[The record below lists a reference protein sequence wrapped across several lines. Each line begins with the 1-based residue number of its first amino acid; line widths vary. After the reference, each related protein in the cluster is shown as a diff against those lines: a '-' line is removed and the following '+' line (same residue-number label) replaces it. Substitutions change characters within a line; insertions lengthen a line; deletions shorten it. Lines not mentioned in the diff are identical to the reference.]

1 MNRPLHLLLAPLC
14 ALSLLLPLAAR
25 TAPAPDTPASPAVE
39 RVLVVFKTHLD
50 IGFTDLSSSVEQR
63 YVDHF
68 IPRAIEVAR
77 ALREAGGEER
87 YVWTTGAWLIDAY
100 RRQAA
105 PEAVARLDE
114 AIRCG
119 DLAWNGVPY
128 TLQSESADAALYTGM
143 LRLSQRLDARYDKR
157 TVAAKMTDVPGHTRA
172 IVPLLADAGIRLLH
186 VGTNPVAPVP
196 RIPSVCRWRDRPSGK
211 EIMLMYNGDYGSDML
226 LPDGRT
232 AVAIVFTYDNQ
243 GPHTVEGVRGIYAD
257 LRKRYP
263 GARIEAVSLNAV
275 AEALDAMRDSLPV
288 VESEIGDTWIYG
300 YGSAPLRMARFRAL
314 QRLHAAWI
322 DAGRLDPASDAAVD
336 FAVRL
341 GMIAEHTWGA
351 DIKTFL
357 QNWDAYDLDT
367 FRARRLLPPFRL
379 AERSWQELD
388 DNIGKAVALLPE
400 ELQAEALE
408 ALLALE
414 PERPEPIRAP
424 AERLPEEL
432 DAEGRYRF
440 DAAGVGCLAGGVAY
454 QTYSADDYQRF
465 FDRYF
470 TRQAWWAI
478 SDYGKPG
485 LENSAARSATLE
497 ARVVASERTS
507 DARGELIRCDM
518 AFPAD
523 TRIDARVLPEAVRL
537 EYRPSADGRSLD
549 ISLTLHRKPAN
560 RLPEAYWFSFR
571 PERLAGLVA
580 EKTGSRIDLSDVA
593 AGGNRRMHAIDRYI
607 DLQTPQ
613 GTLRITSPDAFLVA
627 VGERH
632 ALNYSTDAPDLEQGI
647 HFCLYDNLWGTNF
660 SMWWEGSVRYRFHVE
675 LLPATK

>member
-1 MNRPLHLLLAPLC
+1 MNRPLLRLLAPLC

-77 ALREAGGEER
+77 TLREAGGEER

-128 TLQSESADAALYTGM
+128 TLQSESADAALYAGM
-143 LRLSQRLDARYDKR
+143 LRLSQRLDARYGKR

-172 IVPLLADAGIRLLH
+172 IVPLMADAGIRLLH
-186 VGTNPVAPVP
+186 VGTNPVAAVP
-196 RIPSVCRWRDRPSGK
+196 QIPAICRWRDRASGK

-322 DAGRLDPASDAAVD
+322 DAGRLDPASDAAAD

-341 GMIAEHTWGA
+341 GMIAEHTW
-351 DIKTFL
+351 DRKST
-357 QNWDAYDLDT
+357 
-367 FRARRLLPPFRL
+367 RL
-379 AERSWQELD
+379 
-388 DNIGKAVALLPE
+388 
-400 ELQAEALE
+400 
-408 ALLALE
+408 
-414 PERPEPIRAP
+414 
-424 AERLPEEL
+424 
-432 DAEGRYRF
+432 
-440 DAAGVGCLAGGVAY
+440 
-454 QTYSADDYQRF
+454 
-465 FDRYF
+465 
-470 TRQAWWAI
+470 
-478 SDYGKPG
+478 
-485 LENSAARSATLE
+485 NSS
-497 ARVVASERTS
+497 
-507 DARGELIRCDM
+507 
-518 AFPAD
+518 
-523 TRIDARVLPEAVRL
+523 
-537 EYRPSADGRSLD
+537 
-549 ISLTLHRKPAN
+549 H
-560 RLPEAYWFSFR
+560 
-571 PERLAGLVA
+571 
-580 EKTGSRIDLSDVA
+580 
-593 AGGNRRMHAIDRYI
+593 
-607 DLQTPQ
+607 
-613 GTLRITSPDAFLVA
+613 
-627 VGERH
+627 
-632 ALNYSTDAPDLEQGI
+632 
-647 HFCLYDNLWGTNF
+647 
-660 SMWWEGSVRYRFHVE
+660 
-675 LLPATK
+675 